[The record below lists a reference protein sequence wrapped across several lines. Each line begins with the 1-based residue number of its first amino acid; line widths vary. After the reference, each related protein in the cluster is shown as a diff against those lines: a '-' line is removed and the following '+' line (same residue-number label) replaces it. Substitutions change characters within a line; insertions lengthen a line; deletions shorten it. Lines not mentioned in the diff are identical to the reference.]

1 MTAPGIDLVQVITE
15 DLRGLPVAVRKVF
28 NGVGI
33 EIPWRNVT
41 HFFVEDV
48 NGRKTIGVRVK
59 TEDNDVVQ
67 ITIDSDEG
75 LTALPIN
82 ANASFKGV
90 DRDGRVK
97 FRGYSVDYKGWSLM
111 VVLS

>member
-15 DLRGLPVAVRKVF
+15 DLRGLPVSVKSVF
-28 NGVGI
+28 GGVGI
-33 EIPWRNVT
+33 EIPWKYVT

-48 NGRKTIGVRVK
+48 NGRRTIGVRVK
-59 TEDNDVVQ
+59 TESNDVVQ
-67 ITIDSDEG
+67 ITIDSEDG

-97 FRGYSVDYKGWSLM
+97 FRSYSVDYKGWSLM
-111 VVLS
+111 VILS